1 MKKLVCLILAL
12 AMVLTAAC
20 FAESSTAVNV
30 DTVSARENLTW
41 EFQKDEYKLVCYW
54 PAPDVFFDNYVLQ
67 GLEAFNEDFGQSVE
81 WRVGTEWTQD
91 VENQTCEGLR
101 AQGFDLF
108 YVFGADTAGANAL
121 YKELYD
127 SGAKVVNYAGLVDDP
142 QESAMT
148 LCSNVYV
155 QAYNSA
161 KRLIEE
167 MGGEGTIIN
176 VLEQLGDVNT
186 QKRQQ
191 GVEDAVA
198 EYEGVSIVQTLAD
211 ITTAAQGHEKV
222 SDALAANAGV
232 KGIIATGGTASAGL
246 ATAMADYYAVNPDAD
261 HVVCATMDQGDEVMA
276 GIAGGY
282 VDYTVAQNGWAM
294 GYVSPLILMYMADGW
309 EPINWGAHIDTG
321 YIFIDA
327 SNADSWQADIEAA
340 AMEMIASIE
349 TEVLKAP
356 EA

>member
-1 MKKLVCLILAL
+1 MKKIASLLLVLAMLLTAVCL
-12 AMVLTAAC
+12 
-20 FAESSTAVNV
+20 AENTTVSV
-30 DTVSARENLTW
+30 DTATAREGLTW
-41 EFQKDEYKLVCYW
+41 EFKDDTYKLVCYW

-67 GLEAFNEDFGQSVE
+67 GLNAFNADFGQNVE

-108 YVFGADTAGANAL
+108 YIFGADTSGANAL
-121 YKELYD
+121 YKELYE
-127 SGAKVVNYAGLVDDP
+127 SGAEVINYAGLVDDP

-155 QAYNSA
+155 QAYNST
-161 KRLIEE
+161 KKLIEE

-186 QKRQQ
+186 QKRQK

-198 EYEGVSIVQTLAD
+198 EFEGVSIVQTLAD
-211 ITTAAQGHEKV
+211 ITTAAEGHEKV

-246 ATAMADYYAVNPDAD
+246 ATAMADYYAVNPNAD
-261 HVVCATMDQGDEVMA
+261 HIFCATMDQGDEVMA

-282 VDYTVAQNGWAM
+282 VDHTVSQNGWAM
-294 GYVSPLILMYMADGW
+294 GYVSPLILMYLKDGW
-309 EPINWGAHIDTG
+309 EPQEWGAHIDTG
-321 YIFIDA
+321 YIFITA
-327 SNADSWQADIEAA
+327 ENQDSWQTDIEAA

-349 TEVLKAP
+349 SDILKAP

>member
-1 MKKLVCLILAL
+1 MKKLVSLLLAL
-12 AMVLTAAC
+12 MMLFSVAA
-20 FAESSTAVNV
+20 FAESTTEVNV
-30 DTVSARENLTW
+30 DTNTARENLSW
-41 EFQKDEYKLVCYW
+41 EFKGDEYKLVCYW

-67 GLEAFNEDFGQSVE
+67 GLEAFEKDFGQHVE

-101 AQGFDLF
+101 AQGYDLF
-108 YVFGADTAGANAL
+108 YIFGADTSGANAL
-121 YKELYD
+121 YKDLYD

-155 QAYNSA
+155 QAYNSTL
-161 KRLIEE
+161 KLIEE
-167 MGGEGTIIN
+167 MGEEGTIID

-198 EYEGVSIVQTLAD
+198 EYPNVSIVQTLAD

-261 HVVCATMDQGDEVMA
+261 HIFCATMDQGVEVME
-276 GIAGGY
+276 GIANGY
-282 VDYTVAQNGWAM
+282 VDHTVSQNGWAR
-294 GYVSPLILMYMADGW
+294 GYVSPLILMYLADGW
-309 EPINWGAHIDTG
+309 EPINWGAHVDTG
-321 YIFIDA
+321 YIFITA
-327 SNADSWQADIEAA
+327 ENQDSWQTDIEAA
-340 AMEMIASIE
+340 AMQMIASLE
-349 TEVLKAP
+349 TDVLKQP
-356 EA
+356 E

>member
-1 MKKLVCLILAL
+1 MKKLVALLLVAVMSIAAFGAL
-12 AMVLTAAC
+12 AESTQFELTL
-20 FAESSTAVNV
+20 S
-30 DTVSARENLTW
+30 
-41 EFQKDEYKLVCYW
+41 KDPSEYKILIYW
-54 PAPDVFFDNYVLQ
+54 PAPDTYFEDNIQPGYQAIEEMYGITVDYVI
-67 GLEAFNEDFGQSVE
+67 
-81 WRVGTEWTQD
+81 GTEWTQD

-261 HVVCATMDQGDEVMA
+261 HIVCATMDQGDEVMA

>member
-67 GLEAFNEDFGQSVE
+67 GLEAFNEDFGQNVE

-142 QESAMT
+142 QESAIT

-176 VLEQLGDVNT
+176 VLE
-186 QKRQQ
+186 
-191 GVEDAVA
+191 
-198 EYEGVSIVQTLAD
+198 
-211 ITTAAQGHEKV
+211 
-222 SDALAANAGV
+222 
-232 KGIIATGGTASAGL
+232 
-246 ATAMADYYAVNPDAD
+246 
-261 HVVCATMDQGDEVMA
+261 
-276 GIAGGY
+276 
-282 VDYTVAQNGWAM
+282 
-294 GYVSPLILMYMADGW
+294 
-309 EPINWGAHIDTG
+309 
-321 YIFIDA
+321 
-327 SNADSWQADIEAA
+327 
-340 AMEMIASIE
+340 
-349 TEVLKAP
+349 
-356 EA
+356 